1 LGNNHRATN
10 GSDGSSE
17 LRRRWC
23 CNEERIMWSWADRV
37 VKAVSDVT
45 VGTVIVLVHVALAE
59 RDKRP
64 QQILPAPRRIAN

>member
-1 LGNNHRATN
+1 
-10 GSDGSSE
+10 
-17 LRRRWC
+17 
-23 CNEERIMWSWADRV
+23 MWSWADRV

-64 QQILPAPRRIAN
+64 QQVLPAPRRIAN